1 MRARLLIKHELYLLY
16 KYGILYAYLIFTIF
30 YAVLLSAIPESAKET
45 TGIILVLTDPAAMGL
60 FFMGAIIL
68 LEKSQHA
75 HCSLAVT
82 PITQMEYIW
91 AKLISLSLFG
101 LAVGLLVGVCAGIR
115 QLASLSIAIL
125 LASILMSMC
134 GLIVACKTSSLNQFL
149 IATVPF
155 EIVIFI
161 PALLYLFD
169 LLQSDLWL
177 LHPGVAS
184 IRLILGGNSLQTVVS
199 LISLCTFDFFVF
211 VLCKRSVK
219 QYFCQMEGGTL

>member
-134 GLIVACKTSSLNQFL
+134 GLIVAYKTSSLNQFL

-184 IRLILGGNSLQTVVS
+184 IRLILGGNSLQIVVS

-219 QYFCQMEGGTL
+219 QYFCQMGGGTL